1 MASGIGD
8 MQFGTTFSDGLSL
21 GMDISVD
28 APNGDSSNGDANQ
41 MASEP
46 EQVAAAAFN
55 HGRFSISSSHDNS
68 MDTGFGDAHVGM
80 DPSSWGGGSHTGLS
94 NDGIY
99 SGFGL
104 SNDTMDTGGGSHTGL
119 SNDGMDSG
127 FGGSMQFSMEP
138 SGSGGGSSP
147 GLSNG
152 NNNSLDSGYDNN
164 FGGMQLSDT
173 DASDWAWS

>member
-1 MASGIGD
+1 VDQATAYAAAAAS
-8 MQFGTTFSDGLSL
+8 SAA
-21 GMDISVD
+21 MDISGD

-55 HGRFSISSSHDNS
+55 HGRFSISSSHDNG

-119 SNDGMDSG
+119 SNDGMESG
-127 FGGSMQFSMEP
+127 FGDMQFSTEP

-152 NNNSLDSGYDNN
+152 NSNSLDSGYDNN
-164 FGGMQLSDT
+164 FGGGMQLSDT